1 MKFEMHT
8 SNQREAHD
16 REKLKKQ
23 IMDERMGILQRL
35 SKERRSK
42 VITLIHRRE
51 PWMHGDESQGIIIED
66 SEKVLMEI
74 YKTPKDKPIDIL
86 LHTPGGL
93 VLAAEMIAAAL
104 KRHPA
109 KVSALV
115 PFYAMS
121 GGTLIA
127 LAADEILM
135 EEFSVL
141 GPLDPQIQ
149 GLASGAILGL
159 LEKKPIEAVS
169 DELVILADVAAKALQ
184 GVRAFVRWLL
194 QDAQLPE
201 AEKEKVA
208 EFLVGG
214 YVTHDQPLSL
224 ETMQGFGLP
233 VVKGLPALVFE
244 LFETCEF
251 GDCQRPQAAGFR

>member
-1 MKFEMHT
+1 M
-8 SNQREAHD
+8 NREG
-16 REKLKKQ
+16 REREQLRKQ
-23 IMDERMGILQRL
+23 IMAERMRIRGRL
-35 SKERRSK
+35 ERERGTK
-42 VITLIHRRE
+42 VITLVHRKE
-51 PWMHGDESQGIIIED
+51 PWLEEDENRSIVIED

-74 YKTPKDKPIDIL
+74 RKIPRDKPIDLI

-93 VLAAEMIAAAL
+93 VLASEMIASAL

-109 KVSALV
+109 KVTAIV

-135 EEFSVL
+135 EDFSVL
-141 GPLDPQIQ
+141 GPLDPQIH

-159 LEKKPIEAVS
+159 LEKKPIEAIS
-169 DELVILADVAAKALQ
+169 DEIVILADLAEKAIRE
-184 GVRAFVRWLL
+184 VKTFIHWLL
-194 QDAQLPE
+194 ED
-201 AEKEKVA
+201 KELSGEDREQVA

-214 YVTHDQPLSL
+214 YVAHDQPLTF
-224 ETMQGFGLP
+224 EAMQEFGIP
-233 VVKGLPALVFE
+233 VANGVPELVFE

-251 GDCQRPQAAGFR
+251 GDCKRPQLVSFSG